1 MTSEPTTTRIAD
13 GTADVVSALARSG
26 DPQRL
31 TALHDRLAEQ
41 ADRAGALDV
50 AYRTIDSPVGEL
62 LLAATGRGLVR
73 VAYVR
78 EDHEQVLATIADQVS
93 PRVLR
98 APARL
103 DPAASELDEYFAGR
117 RRTFDLVLDMQLARG
132 FSRAVLDQLARI
144 GYGATESYAAIATKA
159 GRPAAVRAVGN
170 ACARNPLP
178 LVVPCHRVVR
188 SDGSLGGYAG
198 GPDAKRAL
206 LSLEA
211 AG

>member
-1 MTSEPTTTRIAD
+1 MTSASTTD
-13 GTADVVSALARSG
+13 GTSDVVSTLARSA

-31 TALHDRLAEQ
+31 TALHDRLADQ
-41 ADRAGALDV
+41 ADRAGTLDV
-50 AYRTIDSPVGEL
+50 AYRTFDSPVGEL
-62 LLAATGRGLVR
+62 LLAATERGLVR

-78 EDHEQVLATIADQVS
+78 EDHESVLATIADRVS

-103 DPAASELDEYFAGR
+103 DGVARELDEYFAGR

-144 GYGATESYAAIATKA
+144 GYGATETYAAIATKT

-198 GPDAKRAL
+198 GPDSKRAL
-206 LSLEA
+206 LGLEA
-211 AG
+211 AAAG

>member
-1 MTSEPTTTRIAD
+1 MNNASTTD
-13 GTADVVSALARSG
+13 GTTDVMSTLARSG

-31 TALHDRLAEQ
+31 TALQDRLAEQ

-50 AYRTIDSPVGEL
+50 AYRTVDSPVGEL
-62 LLAATGRGLVR
+62 LLAATQRGLVR

-78 EDHEQVLATIADQVS
+78 EDHESVLATIADRVS

-103 DPAASELDEYFAGR
+103 DLAAGQLDEYFAGR

-198 GPDAKRAL
+198 GPDAKQTL

>member
-1 MTSEPTTTRIAD
+1 MTSETSTVDPTF
-13 GTADVVSALARSG
+13 DVVSRLARSG

-41 ADRAGALDV
+41 ADRAGTLDV

-62 LLAATGRGLVR
+62 LLAATERGLVR

-78 EDHEQVLATIADQVS
+78 EDHESVLATIADRVS
-93 PRVLR
+93 PRVLQ

-103 DPAASELDEYFAGR
+103 DLAARELDEYFAGR
-117 RRTFDLVLDMQLARG
+117 RRAFDLVLDMQLASG

-144 GYGATESYAAIATKA
+144 GYGATESYAEVATKA

-198 GPDAKRAL
+198 GSAAKRAL

-211 AG
+211 AAAG